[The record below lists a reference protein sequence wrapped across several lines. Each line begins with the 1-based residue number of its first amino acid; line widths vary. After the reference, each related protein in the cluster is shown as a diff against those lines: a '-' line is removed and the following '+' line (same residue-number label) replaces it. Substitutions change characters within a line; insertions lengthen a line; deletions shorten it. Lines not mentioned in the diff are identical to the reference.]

1 MIIEDK
7 DSKVFCIIDEFN
19 KNFYPEL
26 VFSCAELTQKNIY
39 RYYKTGE
46 IADQFRL
53 FWFSISPKLV
63 DKFAQIGLLYV
74 VNRLPKGV
82 FTAIREA

>member
-1 MIIEDK
+1 MYKLNE
-7 DSKVFCIIDEFN
+7 EYN
-19 KNFYPEL
+19 YL
-26 VFSCAELTQKNIY
+26 
-39 RYYKTGE
+39 YYKTGE

-63 DKFAQIGLLYV
+63 GKFAQIGLLYV

-82 FTAIREA
+82 FRAVREA